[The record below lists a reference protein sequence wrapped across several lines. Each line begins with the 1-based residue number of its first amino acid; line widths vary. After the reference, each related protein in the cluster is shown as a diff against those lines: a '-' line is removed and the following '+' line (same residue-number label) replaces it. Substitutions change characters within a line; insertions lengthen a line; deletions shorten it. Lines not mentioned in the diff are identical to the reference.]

1 MATFHGNGSVPG
13 GYYFSLKTFGVEVIG
28 NEGGTLPGDASVKY
42 VRVPFPVLFLVVPVV
57 GLAFLIFLPA
67 IGMYLFAKALVMKVT
82 GHVAEGATGLAAT
95 IAPDHATGAA
105 YMTGKK
111 EGEEADEENPEL
123 EKLEKEIGEKR
134 Q

>member
-1 MATFHGNGSVPG
+1 MATFNGNGSVPG
-13 GYYFSLKTFGVEVIG
+13 GYYLSMKTFGVEVIG

-42 VRVPFPVLFLVVPVV
+42 VRVPFPALFLVVPVV

-67 IGMYLFAKALVMKVT
+67 IGVYLFGKALVMKVT

-111 EGEEADEENPEL
+111 EGEAADEENPEL
-123 EKLEKEIGEKR
+123 EKLEEEIEKKR

>member
-1 MATFHGNGSVPG
+1 MATFNGNQAVQG
-13 GYYFSLKTFGVEVIG
+13 GYYFSMKSFGVEVVG
-28 NEGGTLPGDASVKY
+28 DEGGTLPGDASARY
-42 VRVPFPVLFLVVPVV
+42 VRVPFPALFLIVPVV

-82 GHVAEGATGLAAT
+82 GHVVEGASDLAAT

-111 EGEEADEENPEL
+111 EGEPAEKDAKL
-123 EKLEKEIGEKR
+123 EKLEQEIGQKR